1 MVIFVVLAFVD
12 VQRFSAVTIS
22 CADDRNP
29 GSNYFRIISSLRP
42 ISGIGELEVAE
53 DRCDLTQLLRN
64 LRSGDDTAAAKVVAA
79 AYGELRKVAARCM
92 RYERPGHTLQPTA
105 LVNEAFLRLVGATGV
120 EWQDRA
126 HFYAVAARLMRQ
138 ILVDHA
144 RRRRA
149 GKRDG
154 GARVTFDDRMVL
166 REDRIDD
173 VIAIDEVLARLETLD
188 ARQGRIVE
196 LRFFAGMSVEEIA
209 EVIHASTPTVK
220 REWSSAKAWLHRE
233 LTGGHARAAT

>member
-1 MVIFVVLAFVD
+1 
-12 VQRFSAVTIS
+12 
-22 CADDRNP
+22 
-29 GSNYFRIISSLRP
+29 
-42 ISGIGELEVAE
+42 
-53 DRCDLTQLLRN
+53 LTQLLRE
-64 LRSGDDTAAAKVVAA
+64 LRRGDDTAAAKVVAA

-92 RYERPGHTLQPTA
+92 KNEHPGHTLQPTA
-105 LVNEAFLRLVGATGV
+105 LVNEAFLRLVGTTGV

-126 HFYAVAARLMRQ
+126 QFYGVAARLMRQ

-144 RRRRA
+144 RKRRA

-154 GARVTFDDRMVL
+154 GARVAFEDHLVL
-166 REDRIDD
+166 HEDRIED
-173 VIAIDEVLARLETLD
+173 VIAMDEVLGRLEALD

-209 EVIHASTPTVK
+209 EVVRISTPTVK

-233 LTGGHARAAT
+233 LTAGHARAAP